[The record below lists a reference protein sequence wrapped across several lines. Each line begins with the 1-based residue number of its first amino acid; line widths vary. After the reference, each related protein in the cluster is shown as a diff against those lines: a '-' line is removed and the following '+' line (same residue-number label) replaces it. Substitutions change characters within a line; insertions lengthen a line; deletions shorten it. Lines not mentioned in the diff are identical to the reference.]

1 MKSLLICLAALL
13 CSSTRAAAQSSNAHK
28 DPTIFLPST
37 NPGEGI
43 VDTKSD
49 SRKLDR
55 EAEQPARPVT
65 PLSSAN
71 LAQIKRDSDEL
82 SRLAQSISN
91 EISASE
97 KGMLPKDLSEN
108 LKKIQKLSKRLHDEL
123 KL

>member
-13 CSSTRAAAQSSNAHK
+13 CSSTWAAAQSSNAHK

-37 NPGEGI
+37 NSGEGI
-43 VDTKSD
+43 IDTKSD
-49 SRKLDR
+49 SHKLER
-55 EAEQPARPVT
+55 QTEQTAQ
-65 PLSSAN
+65 SSAAARGVN
-71 LAQIKRDSDEL
+71 RAQIKQDSDEL

-97 KGMLPKDLSEN
+97 KGTLPKDLSEN

>member
-1 MKSLLICLAALL
+1 MKSLLIFLAAVL
-13 CSSTRAAAQSSNAHK
+13 CSSAWAAAQSSNAHK

-49 SRKLDR
+49 SHKLER
-55 EAEQPARPVT
+55 QTEQSAQ
-65 PLSSAN
+65 SSAAARGVN
-71 LAQIKRDSDEL
+71 LAQIKQDSGEL
-82 SRLAQSISN
+82 SRLAELVAN
-91 EISASE
+91 EISASD
-97 KGMLPKDLSEN
+97 KGTLPKDLSEN